1 MLTTIVKRKSQL
13 FSSWSLSLQSRL
25 DRWFDSIKLDQQ
37 GVILLPIVNNAAEHV
52 AAVTSSV
59 GDELTFSLSVA
70 VGSSIVS

>member
-1 MLTTIVKRKSQL
+1 MIVKRKFQL

-37 GVILLPIVNNAAEHV
+37 GGILLPIVSNAAEHV

-59 GDELTFSLSVA
+59 RDEPTFSLSVA

>member
-1 MLTTIVKRKSQL
+1 VLTTIVKRKSQL

-25 DRWFDSIKLDQQ
+25 DGWFDSIKLDQQ
-37 GVILLPIVNNAAEHV
+37 GVILLPIVSNAAEDV

-59 GDELTFSLSVA
+59 KDELTLSLSVA